1 MERTAAGHR
10 SHRSRSGRTPGT
22 HQLSALCSGVEHDD
36 VINSD
41 HDEDVRDDDDDFIDD
56 DNDDDDD
63 DDDAL
68 VGGITGLQTFRGTLR
83 HSVRGTCR

>member
-1 MERTAAGHR
+1 MYSLQMERTAAGHR

-22 HQLSALCSGVEHDD
+22 HQLSGVEHDD

-41 HDEDVRDDDDDFIDD
+41 HDDDVRDDDDDVI
-56 DNDDDDD
+56 DDDDD
-63 DDDAL
+63 DDDAV

>member
-1 MERTAAGHR
+1 MEPIAAGHR
-10 SHRSRSGRTPGT
+10 SHRSRLGRTPGT
-22 HQLSALCSGVEHDD
+22 HPLSGVEHDD

-63 DDDAL
+63 DDDDDAV